1 MSSVPTLVASAE
13 LRVVLS
19 DESAESAELHPARS
33 PIKIATTT
41 TIESR
46 LVIVLISFGIVNLG

>member
-19 DESAESAELHPARS
+19 DESDESAELHPARS

-41 TIESR
+41 TIVRR